1 MNWFIPLR
9 RAVSPPAPAIPSRR
23 RFFAG
28 AGAVAGSA
36 LFASPAW
43 ASDLGIEPGT
53 LVDAQGRRLSRAP
66 LATEPYIG
74 EIVMYG
80 FNFAPRG
87 WAHCDGQTL
96 SIAQNTALF
105 SLLGTT
111 YGGNG
116 QTTFALPD
124 LRGRVPLHPGQGP
137 GLSPRDQGEVGG
149 SEAVTL
155 TAGQLPAHNHAL
167 PEVQV
172 RGTGTPAVGA
182 TTGGALGTATTSAA
196 GGGQPLPNLPPYL
209 GLYYSIALE
218 GIFPPR
224 N

>member
-1 MNWFIPLR
+1 
-9 RAVSPPAPAIPSRR
+9 
-23 RFFAG
+23 
-28 AGAVAGSA
+28 VAGSV

-43 ASDLGIEPGT
+43 ARGVDLGIEPGT
-53 LVDAQGRRLSRAP
+53 LVDAQGKPLGRAP
-66 LATEPYIG
+66 MGAEPYIG
-74 EIVMYG
+74 EIVLYG

-87 WAHCDGQTL
+87 WAHCNGQIL
-96 SIAQNTALF
+96 QIAQFTALF

-137 GLSPRDQGEVGG
+137 GLSYHDLGETGG
-149 SEAVTL
+149 TETVTL
-155 TAGQLPAHNHAL
+155 TASQLPLHAHGL

-182 TTGGALGTATTSAA
+182 TTGGALGTAATEGA
-196 GGGQPLPNLPPYL
+196 GGNQPHPNMQPYL
-209 GLYYSIALE
+209 GLYYAIALE
-218 GIFPPR
+218 GLYPPS

>member
-1 MNWFIPLR
+1 MNWFTPLR

-28 AGAVAGSA
+28 AGAVAGSV

-43 ASDLGIEPGT
+43 AGDLGIEPGT
-53 LVDAQGRRLSRAP
+53 LVDAQGRRLDRAP
-66 LATEPYIG
+66 LGIEPYIG

-87 WAHCDGQTL
+87 WAHCNGQML
-96 SIAQNTALF
+96 PIAQNTALF

-111 YGGNG
+111 YGGDG

-124 LRGRVPLHPGQGP
+124 LRGRVPLHAGQGP
-137 GLSPRDQGEVGG
+137 GLSSYTQGERSG
-149 SEAVTL
+149 SETVTL
-155 TAGQLPAHNHAL
+155 LASQIPGHSHTL

-172 RGTGTPAVGA
+172 RGVGTQAVGA
-182 TTGGALGTATTSAA
+182 TTGGALGTATTSAV
-196 GGGQPLPNLPPYL
+196 GGAQPHPNMPPYL
-209 GLYYSIALE
+209 ALYYSIALE
-218 GIFPPR
+218 GIFPSRP
-224 N
+224 